1 MASKDKLNKGAAAA
15 TAKLFSGSKEPEKES
30 VAVEEP
36 VKEEKGKDKDKDK
49 VVKQVFSFRGEK
61 DAVKAWRLYATVT
74 GTKVDDL
81 GSLAMQEYLANHPLK
96 GAEKALFDEKMK

>member
-1 MASKDKLNKGAAAA
+1 MANKNSLSKAASNAGAKFFSSADNTDQKKEKISGVASLNKKEA
-15 TAKLFSGSKEPEKES
+15 TEK
-30 VAVEEP
+30 
-36 VKEEKGKDKDKDK
+36 KI
-49 VVKQVFSFRGEK
+49 KQVFSFRGEK
-61 DAVKAWRLYATVT
+61 DDVKAWRLYATVT

>member
-15 TAKLFSGSKEPEKES
+15 TAKLFSGSTEPEKES

-36 VKEEKGKDKDKDK
+36 VKEEKGKDKDK

-96 GAEKALFDEKMK
+96 GAEKALFDEKMKS

>member
-1 MASKDKLNKGAAAA
+1 MASKEKLNKGAAAA
-15 TAKLFSGSKEPEKES
+15 TAKLFSGLTEPEKES
-30 VAVEEP
+30 VAAEAP
-36 VKEEKGKDKDKDK
+36 VKEEKAKDKA
-49 VVKQVFSFRGEK
+49 VKQVFSFRGEK
-61 DAVKAWRLYATVT
+61 EAVKAWRLYATVT